1 MNAVTGS
8 NGLLQKLQEIAR
20 QNYIQDVVQ
29 KHYLKQADHL
39 SLRLVD
45 LLLSITPRHKV
56 IDAVRDLHWSEATSA
71 EFSTAPLD
79 DLACQSKLAEAI
91 ANLVR
96 LLVILEKSGLNH
108 FYRFPKLGDHLDES
122 WMEIEGAR
130 NASSVT
136 VCLCYWPAIC
146 AKRKDT
152 SERRVMMKARVS
164 LM

>member
-8 NGLLQKLQEIAR
+8 NGLLRKLQEIAR
-20 QNYIQDVVQ
+20 KNYIENVVQ
-29 KHYLKQADHL
+29 KHYLEQADHL

-45 LLLSITPRHKV
+45 LLLNITPRHKV
-56 IDAVRDLHWSEATSA
+56 MHWSEATRA
-71 EFSTAPLD
+71 GFSTPALD
-79 DLACQSKLAEAI
+79 DLSCQSKLAEAI

-96 LLVILEKSGLNH
+96 LLVILEKSGLDH
-108 FYRFPKLGDHLDES
+108 FYRFPKLGDHLDDS

-130 NASSVT
+130 NPSSVT

-152 SERRVMMKARVS
+152 SEGRVMMKARVS